1 MQECHTGLCLSVY
14 IITFVL
20 GFPANVLAFYTFCK
34 KVRQKP
40 TPIDIL
46 LLNLTISDLLFLLFL
61 PFKMQEDSPNT
72 TSSHNVTASSAVGDE
87 KTEVCY
93 ANFTK
98 AQLKVL
104 LPVRLELCVVLF
116 CIPFLISSFCY
127 INFIRIL
134 SKLQH
139 IDRRRRL
146 RAIGMAL
153 GTLLVFA
160 LCFGPYNMSHIVGF
174 ITWKSP
180 DWRDKAL
187 LCSTFNACL
196 DPLIFYFSSS
206 AVRKT
211 VGSVMEGV
219 KSRLNSE
226 GRSQSS
232 GHGRVVLHPTS
243 EGPGEGE
250 LAGVVSPSETEE
262 SPLTSLWVRGNLE
275 DVDLTV
281 IPPRILQCY
290 LSDHQGRKVLT
301 LFRSC
306 KYEFLEW
313 PNELQYNESR
323 SASSGEEKTCDAR
336 HTAHAQPLLYIP
348 SCIPASS
355 APYPACWTGCSPNSI
370 LFYPQDVHPGDMLP
384 PCLHPLQFSSL
395 TPEVRGGEREE
406 EGVGGLSRTF
416 RDNSRWR
423 SIFTPSEEEQ

>member
-61 PFKMQEDSPNT
+61 PFKMQEVMNNMLWEMPYPLCPLSGFIFYMTIYNSTFFLTAVSVERYLGVAFPIQHTLKRRPMYAVVASVFFWIFSFINLSIVFIIPFISSENNT
-72 TSSHNVTASSAVGDE
+72 TVAYNASHDSTSNSTAGE
-87 KTEVCY
+87 PKEVCY
-93 ANFTK
+93 ENFTQ
-98 AQLKVL
+98 AQLNIL
-104 LPVRLELCVVLF
+104 LPVRLELCLVLF
-116 CIPFLISSFCY
+116 CIPFLICSFCY

-160 LCFGPYNMSHIVGF
+160 FCFGPYNVSHIVGY

-187 LCSTFNACL
+187 LCSTFNTCL

-206 AVRKT
+206 AVRGT

-219 KSRLNSE
+219 KIRLNRCMSCHMFPAVS
-226 GRSQSS
+226 GRINKTAKDKEHKQ
-232 GHGRVVLHPTS
+232 
-243 EGPGEGE
+243 
-250 LAGVVSPSETEE
+250 EE
-262 SPLTSLWVRGNLE
+262 INA
-275 DVDLTV
+275 
-281 IPPRILQCY
+281 I
-290 LSDHQGRKVLT
+290 
-301 LFRSC
+301 
-306 KYEFLEW
+306 
-313 PNELQYNESR
+313 
-323 SASSGEEKTCDAR
+323 
-336 HTAHAQPLLYIP
+336 
-348 SCIPASS
+348 
-355 APYPACWTGCSPNSI
+355 
-370 LFYPQDVHPGDMLP
+370 
-384 PCLHPLQFSSL
+384 
-395 TPEVRGGEREE
+395 
-406 EGVGGLSRTF
+406 
-416 RDNSRWR
+416 
-423 SIFTPSEEEQ
+423 